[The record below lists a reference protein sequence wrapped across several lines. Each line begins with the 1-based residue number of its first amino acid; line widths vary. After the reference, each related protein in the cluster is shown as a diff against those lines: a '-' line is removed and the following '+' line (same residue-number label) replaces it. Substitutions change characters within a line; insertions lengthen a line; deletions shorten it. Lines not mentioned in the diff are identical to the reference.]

1 MGRLGQG
8 SAGLPGRDHPA
19 HGARP
24 RRNSIKRLTDNHI
37 AEDFNLFSDV
47 CLLHY
52 LSYWPGFLD
61 IIFLIGGFS
70 LSISRI
76 DEFFVSYF
84 SQATT

>member
-1 MGRLGQG
+1 
-8 SAGLPGRDHPA
+8 
-19 HGARP
+19 
-24 RRNSIKRLTDNHI
+24 
-37 AEDFNLFSDV
+37 
-47 CLLHY
+47 LLHY

>member
-1 MGRLGQG
+1 
-8 SAGLPGRDHPA
+8 
-19 HGARP
+19 
-24 RRNSIKRLTDNHI
+24 
-37 AEDFNLFSDV
+37 
-47 CLLHY
+47 LLHY

-84 SQATT
+84 SQATTWRLYVVCIYGVIRVCLHILFLKHSILLFCHVIFTFFA